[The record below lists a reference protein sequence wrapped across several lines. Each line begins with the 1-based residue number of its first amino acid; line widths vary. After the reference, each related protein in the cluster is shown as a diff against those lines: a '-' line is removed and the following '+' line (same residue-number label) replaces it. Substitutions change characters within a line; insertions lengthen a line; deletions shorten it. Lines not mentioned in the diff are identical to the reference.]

1 MLLRTVSN
9 LDDLDYYGKKVL
21 MRVDFNV
28 TIGKDN
34 EIGEDYRIRM
44 TIPTIEYLTKRG
56 AKLILMSHLG
66 RPTKTEEK
74 ESKEDDKIQRYS
86 TSGLDMNTIK
96 QFSLAPVAKR
106 LSELIQ
112 MYNVSF
118 IEDCIG
124 PLVQKEIA
132 KLERGDILLLENLR
146 FYSGEQLNDYNFSK
160 ELASLADIYVNDA
173 FSVSHRKH
181 ASIYG
186 AARLFDKKLA
196 GLNLT
201 KELEYLSM
209 VKDDPVKPFVLVIGG
224 SKIRDKIGA
233 LGNLLPK
240 VDKLL
245 VGGAMAYTFLNAN
258 GVRTGDSPIDYD
270 HFQWVKK
277 ALLTYRDKIFLP
289 IDHIVTSQS
298 FLKIKKEELS
308 LKEKKKEGNDN
319 FKVNPLPS
327 AAPSPSLVSS
337 PSSFVSL
344 KKGAIQ
350 DGLLGVDIGIE
361 TVQQYSSMISQNRNG
376 MIVWIGPMGLFEI
389 GLFRNGTN
397 NIAKSMALAFWR
409 GSKTIIGGG
418 DTLDALKKAEV
429 SELEVTHV
437 STGGGA
443 TLTFLAGDE
452 MPGIEVLNKIN

>member
-9 LDDLDYYGKKVL
+9 LDDLAYYGKKVL

-86 TSGLDMNTIK
+86 TSRLDMNTIK

-224 SKIRDKIGA
+224 SKIKDKIGA

>member
-9 LDDLDYYGKKVL
+9 LDDLAYYGKKVL

-86 TSGLDMNTIK
+86 TSRLDMNTIK

-308 LKEKKKEGNDN
+308 LKENKKEGNDN

>member
-9 LDDLDYYGKKVL
+9 LDDLAYYGKKVL

-86 TSGLDMNTIK
+86 TSRLDMNTIK